1 MIFLQ
6 PSWVLAFVFAFVYL
20 GAGRMEERHG
30 DGRNNGILWAGLS
43 IAASATAIRLL
54 GGGSLLVVVSQVLLF
69 GAITAYRAICEP

>member
-43 IAASATAIRLL
+43 IATICDGDSTTRWWFSARRCLSSARIW
-54 GGGSLLVVVSQVLLF
+54 SDYCVSR
-69 GAITAYRAICEP
+69 YP